1 MSGKLARAALGLCA
15 LVCAACAHTGQGEST
30 VILAGSVCS
39 GVAPLTAAGLS
50 VEPSTSA
57 DEALVAYVTP
67 QPGSKLVVYDLRAKR
82 ARFQVPVK
90 LRGRPQLLREVVVAV
105 ADLDGQSKLV
115 AYDLQTGQQRASYAL
130 PRASWLGAAQ
140 VGDELIFTS
149 SSLSFLPSERG
160 STVTALNVK
169 SGALS
174 WERTVSY
181 ALSRPTAAAGRVYVI
196 SDHADVW
203 ALEADSGSSLGCSR
217 LGSEP
222 IEWLQAR
229 GDKLLLGT
237 HTARALQL
245 GSAAPSELGRLQLP
259 ITELPGQPLLQP
271 SAYQSIA
278 AERSAY
284 GRVVLA
290 STLDAADEAPSLAL
304 GHYYFAFYKHLFAFD
319 SRGQLRW
326 AHKLSA
332 DSAELRATAEHVR
345 VVTEAG
351 QVLWFA
357 ADSGVALGQLQLPDQ
372 LTSADTTPVAPAP
385 GPGPAPAAAAEAS
398 LQRELRVLALDTDAR
413 LLPSRKL
420 AVSAL
425 AASAEPS
432 ATRDLLDVYIQPSAP
447 KELQSH
453 VARVLALRTAGSE
466 HLVEALSGDYN
477 FLSGE
482 PPPPLAAIVPG
493 LVKNNE
499 QRAVPRL
506 IDRLFDPDTR
516 LPELNLLVDAIA
528 KLGGAS
534 AKKPLAEFLALYHAD
549 SSLGDDVSSLLAA
562 AKALAREARP
572 TEARPTD
579 ARPTEAQVG
588 AAQPPEPELTLLESI
603 SKDPSTLAPVK
614 DGLVSLLATSAPA
627 PVPEAV
633 ASQDERAPEPE
644 APVLERLNDA
654 TISSVFSAHAGELRE
669 CIAAELSRNAGLR
682 ALRFHFIV
690 ESSGKLSR
698 FAVWPKRAE
707 LLECLQPKIEQ
718 LQFPAFARGRRLAS
732 YTFALRSDASRD
744 EAEVQEGAKPFW
756 FVAQLRGVG
765 VPAASDR
772 APWWQ
777 NQNPLYVSVEE
788 PSKPADQADAKQAP
802 VESQPKPAL
811 PAAESDKRPEP
822 PAPVPVENK
831 PANDQWWVPA
841 EQK

>member
-1 MSGKLARAALGLCA
+1 MSGTLARATLCLCA
-15 LVCAACAHTGQGEST
+15 LVCAACAHTGHGEQT

-39 GVAPLTAAGLS
+39 GVPQLTAAAPAGQ
-50 VEPSTSA
+50 SA
-57 DEALVAYVTP
+57 QLPGSALVAYVTP
-67 QPGSKLVVYDLRAKR
+67 QPGSKLVVYDLQAGR
-82 ARFQVPVK
+82 ARFQVEGV
-90 LRGRPQLLREVVVAV
+90 LRSRPQLLRDVVVAV
-105 ADLDGQSKLV
+105 AEQDGQSKLV
-115 AYDLQTGQQRASYAL
+115 AYDLQTGQQLASYAL

-140 VGDELIFTS
+140 VGDELIFTT
-149 SSLSFLPSERG
+149 SSLSFRPSERG
-160 STVTALNVK
+160 STVTALNAK

-174 WERTVSY
+174 WERNVPY
-181 ALSRPTAAAGRVYVI
+181 AVSRPTAAAGRVYLI

-203 ALEADSGSSLGCSR
+203 ALEADSGSSVGCSR

-222 IEWLQAR
+222 VEWLQAS
-229 GDKLLLGT
+229 GDQLLLGT
-237 HTARALQL
+237 HTARAVQL
-245 GSAAPSELGRLQLP
+245 GQATPTELGRLQLP

-271 SAYQSIA
+271 SAYQSIPA
-278 AERSAY
+278 VRSAY

-290 STLDAADEAPSLAL
+290 TTLEAASAGPALAHA
-304 GHYYFAFYKHLFAFD
+304 GGYYFAFYRHLFAFD
-319 SRGQLRW
+319 GSGQLRW
-326 AHKLSA
+326 AHKLGA

-345 VVTEAG
+345 VVTESG

-357 ADSGVALGQLQLPDQ
+357 SDTGAPLGRVKLPDQ
-372 LTSADTTPVAPAP
+372 LTSADSSAV
-385 GPGPAPAAAAEAS
+385 AAAPTSASTDESSSSS
-398 LQRELRVLALDTDAR
+398 LQSELRALALDTDAR

-432 ATRDLLDVYIQPSAP
+432 ASRDLLDVYTQPSAP
-447 KELQSH
+447 RELQSH
-453 VARVLALRTAGSE
+453 VARALAVRERGSE
-466 HLVEALSGDYN
+466 HLASALSGDYN
-477 FLSGE
+477 FLSGT
-482 PPPPLAAIVPG
+482 PAPPLAAIVPG

-516 LPELNLLVDAIA
+516 LSELQLLVDAIA
-528 KLGGAS
+528 KLGGPQ

-549 SSLGDDVSSLLAA
+549 SSLADDVSSLLTA
-562 AKALAREARP
+562 AKALAPEAP
-572 TEARPTD
+572 AS
-579 ARPTEAQVG
+579 AQAAAG
-588 AAQPPEPELTLLESI
+588 AARRPEPELQLLEAI

-627 PVPEAV
+627 PQPEAV
-633 ASQDERAPEPE
+633 ASQESEPEPE
-644 APVLERLNDA
+644 APVLERLNDE

-765 VPAASDR
+765 APSATER

-788 PSKPADQADAKQAP
+788 PTKPADQADAKQAP
-802 VESQPKPAL
+802 VESQSKPA
-811 PAAESDKRPEP
+811 PAAADSDKRQPVA
-822 PAPVPVENK
+822 PAPAEQK
-831 PANDQWWVPA
+831 PASDQWWVPA
-841 EQK
+841 QQN

>member
-1 MSGKLARAALGLCA
+1 MSGNLARATLGLCA
-15 LVCAACAHTGQGEST
+15 LVCAACAHTGHGEQT

-39 GVAPLTAAGLS
+39 GVPQLTAAGAAGGS
-50 VEPSTSA
+50 QQSTDPAGS
-57 DEALVAYVTP
+57 ALVAYVTP
-67 QPGSKLVVYDLRAKR
+67 QPGSKLVVYDLQAGR
-82 ARFQVPVK
+82 ARFQVEGV
-90 LRGRPQLLREVVVAV
+90 LRSRPQLLHDVVVAV
-105 ADLDGQSKLV
+105 AEQDGQSKLV

-140 VGDELIFTS
+140 VGDALIFTT
-149 SSLSFLPSERG
+149 SSLSFRPSERG
-160 STVTALNVK
+160 STVTALNAK
-169 SGALS
+169 NGALS
-174 WERTVSY
+174 WERNVPY
-181 ALSRPTAAAGRVYVI
+181 ALSRPTAAAGRVYLI

-203 ALEADSGSSLGCSR
+203 SLEADSGSSLGCSR

-222 IEWLQAR
+222 VEWLQAS
-229 GDKLLLGT
+229 GDQLLVGT
-237 HTARALQL
+237 HTARAVQL
-245 GSAAPSELGRLQLP
+245 GQATPTENGRLQLP

-271 SAYQSIA
+271 SAYQSIPA
-278 AERSAY
+278 VRSAY

-290 STLDAADEAPSLAL
+290 TTLEAANAGPVLAHA
-304 GHYYFAFYKHLFAFD
+304 GGYYFAFYRHLFAFD
-319 SRGQLRW
+319 GSGQLRW
-326 AHKLSA
+326 AHKLGA
-332 DSAELRATAEHVR
+332 DSAELRASAEHVR
-345 VVTEAG
+345 VVTESG
-351 QVLWFA
+351 HVLWFA
-357 ADSGVALGQLQLPDQ
+357 ADSGAPLGRVKLPDQ
-372 LTSADTTPVAPAP
+372 LTSADSSAV
-385 GPGPAPAAAAEAS
+385 AAAPSSTSAVEAS
-398 LQRELRVLALDTDAR
+398 SSLQSELRALALDTDAR

-432 ATRDLLDVYIQPSAP
+432 ASRDLLDVYTQPSAP
-447 KELQSH
+447 RELQGH
-453 VARVLALRTAGSE
+453 VARVLAVRERGSE
-466 HLVEALSGDYN
+466 HLVEALTGDYN
-477 FLSGE
+477 FLTGT
-482 PPPPLAAIVPG
+482 PAPPLAAIVPG

-516 LPELNLLVDAIA
+516 LSELQLLVDAIA
-528 KLGGAS
+528 KLGGPQ
-534 AKKPLAEFLALYHAD
+534 AKKPLADFLALYHAD
-549 SSLGDDVSSLLAA
+549 SSLADDVSSLLTA
-562 AKALAREARP
+562 AKALAPEAP
-572 TEARPTD
+572 AS
-579 ARPTEAQVG
+579 AQAAAG
-588 AAQPPEPELTLLESI
+588 APRRPEPELQLLEAI
-603 SKDPSTLAPVK
+603 AKDPSTLAPVK

-627 PVPEAV
+627 PQAEAV
-633 ASQDERAPEPE
+633 ASQDSEPEPE
-644 APVLERLNDA
+644 APVLERLNDE

-765 VPAASDR
+765 APSETER

-788 PSKPADQADAKQAP
+788 PSKPTDQADAKQAP
-802 VESQPKPAL
+802 VESQAKPSPAAADGDKRQTPPPASGEEKPAT
-811 PAAESDKRPEP
+811 
-822 PAPVPVENK
+822 
-831 PANDQWWVPA
+831 DQWWVPA
-841 EQK
+841 ERK